1 MVESMS
7 TKGLVAFY
15 RAASGDLQFF
25 LLSECSSRRPIK
37 RPLVIQIKP
46 TAQIIITNIL
56 KMRNF
61 HKTKTPPI
69 EVGGDWMNFP

>member
-25 LLSECSSRRPIK
+25 CLVSALLAAR
-37 RPLVIQIKP
+37 
-46 TAQIIITNIL
+46 
-56 KMRNF
+56 
-61 HKTKTPPI
+61 
-69 EVGGDWMNFP
+69 